1 MNYGLYLS
9 ASGVLTN
16 MHRQD
21 VLANNLAN
29 MHTVGFKPDFAI
41 SRQRDAARIEDDLPF
56 APSNDML
63 ERLGGGVLIS
73 PTRTGFSQGGVE
85 QTGNALDAAIEGEG
99 FFVTR
104 SRFGEGD
111 QRLRLTRDGRFTV
124 GPGGVLSRIVD
135 GAPVL
140 DVGNNPVTIDPALP
154 VAIDARG
161 VVRQNDAEV
170 ARLRIVR
177 PVDMRAIVKD
187 GTNAFRFRADDT
199 RLREASGFVRQ
210 GAIERSGVDPLKT
223 LMGITKAGGAV
234 ASNAR
239 MIELHDQA
247 LTRAIGTFGRVT

>member
-56 APSNDML
+56 APSNDMI

-73 PTRTGFSQGGVE
+73 PTRTSFSQGG
-85 QTGNALDAAIEGEG
+85 LDVTDNPLDFAIEGEG

-111 QRLRLTRDGRFTV
+111 QRFRLTRDGRFTI
-124 GPGGVLSRIVD
+124 GANGTLARIVD

-140 DVGNNPVTIDPALP
+140 DVRNNPVTLDPTLP
-154 VAIDARG
+154 VTIDARG
-161 VVRQNDAEV
+161 VVRQGEAE
-170 ARLRIVR
+170 AGQLRIVR
-177 PVDMRAIVKD
+177 PADQRAIVKD
-187 GTNAFRFRADDT
+187 GTNSFRFRGDDT
-199 RLREASGFVRQ
+199 RLVAATGFVRQ
-210 GAIERSGVDPLKT
+210 GTVERSGVDPLKT
-223 LMGITKAGGAV
+223 LMSITKAGGAV

-247 LTRAIGTFGRVT
+247 LTRAIGTLGRVT